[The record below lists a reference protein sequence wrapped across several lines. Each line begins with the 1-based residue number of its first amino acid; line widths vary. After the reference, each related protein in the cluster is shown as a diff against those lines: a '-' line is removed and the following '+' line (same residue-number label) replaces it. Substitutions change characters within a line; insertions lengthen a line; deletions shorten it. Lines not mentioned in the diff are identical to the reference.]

1 MFLVSKYVSKLYS
14 PSNSKVYLTS
24 VVYLALFKHYFLMTS
39 FDFLLIHFFLSIYLN
54 VHIPYL
60 NIFICIV

>member
-1 MFLVSKYVSKLYS
+1 MFPVSKYVSKLYS

-39 FDFLLIHFFLSIYLN
+39 FDFINSFFSFDIS
-54 VHIPYL
+54 
-60 NIFICIV
+60 